1 MPLKLMKLK
10 AIVAVATALLLSSC
24 YGCPLPLHSRECQS
38 FFDMPQEQRNSV
50 FREYPIEKQLEIY
63 HCGMGWEPPY
73 TEYAYEIAAG
83 GERNIPFLLE
93 RLKAERSELFQ
104 KDILRIR
111 HAIHFHARAE

>member
-1 MPLKLMKLK
+1 
-10 AIVAVATALLLSSC
+10 
-24 YGCPLPLHSRECQS
+24 
-38 FFDMPQEQRNSV
+38 MPQEQRNSV

-104 KDILRIR
+104 KDILRIFVAMSVR
-111 HAIHFHARAE
+111 GQLQGRQDIVVQLEQVVAEMWFGPIKEDAEEHFTSN